1 MTLSATATTVII
13 PAAAVVSISARSA
26 FVVPKGPN
34 RFNFWPLAREDML
47 LFSLLVFPGVDKE
60 QYQQEYLEIIKLDST
75 IISLDR
81 IYLVICSLG
90 IIILGNLFAVL
101 LEQCD
106 HYRGCLTDGNPIRNA
121 SAFLDPF
128 CHPVSLYPG
137 GQNNVWNGALTP
149 HCLRTIKVTHE
160 TSGNVA
166 PELIR

>member
-13 PAAAVVSISARSA
+13 PAAAAVSISARSA

-34 RFNFWPLAREDML
+34 LFSFFPLAREDML
-47 LFSLLVFPGVDKE
+47 LFSLPVFPGVGKG
-60 QYQQEYLEIIKLDST
+60 QYQQEYLEIIELDST

-81 IYLVICSLG
+81 IYLVICFLG
-90 IIILGNLFAVL
+90 ILILGNLFAMV
-101 LEQCD
+101 LEQRD

-121 SAFLDPF
+121 SAFLDPI
-128 CHPVSLYPG
+128 CHPVGPYPG
-137 GQNNVWNGALTP
+137 GQSNVWNGALTP
-149 HCLRTIKVTHE
+149 HHLRTINVTHD